1 MSTQYGFR
9 SSLLSQPNR
18 FTYGIRSMA
27 TSSKQIPAS
36 VRVYDNPDKEKES
49 IVNENKGRT
58 GIYRWVHIK
67 SGKSYIGSS
76 NNLSIRFKQ
85 YLNYNH
91 ISYPKRNMAIYKA
104 LLKYG
109 YGEFRL
115 EILEYC
121 STDVLL
127 QREQYYF
134 DTYYPDYNILKV
146 AGSPMGYRHSEAAKK
161 LIGIASKDR
170 VVQESTRD
178 LKREALLGKNFS
190 EQHVDKM
197 RLGNTLRKS
206 VIVTNTET
214 GETLEF
220 PSLTET
226 GKYLGISRISVSK
239 YLLNNTPYKEFLISA
254 KHPSLVSEDGIES
267 SSQSYNTDRI
277 KLPQQP
283 VLLTNE
289 ETGEIKEFSS
299 LTEAANFLNIS
310 RGRLWYFLSET
321 VKTGEETLK
330 GYTITKITDSEGKV
344 NRKTSKIEVTDVN
357 TKEVTIYPSLTL
369 AGKAL
374 DVPSSSLSG
383 YFAKKRTNIFKNKYI
398 LKIVND

>member
-1 MSTQYGFR
+1 
-9 SSLLSQPNR
+9 
-18 FTYGIRSMA
+18 
-27 TSSKQIPAS
+27 
-36 VRVYDNPDKEKES
+36 
-49 IVNENKGRT
+49 
-58 GIYRWVHIK
+58 
-67 SGKSYIGSS
+67 
-76 NNLSIRFKQ
+76 
-85 YLNYNH
+85 
-91 ISYPKRNMAIYKA
+91 MAIYKA

-109 YGEFRL
+109 YGEFIL

-121 STDVLL
+121 SSDVLL

-134 DTYYPDYNILKV
+134 DMYYPDYNILKV

-190 EQHVDKM
+190 EEHVDKM
-197 RLGNTLRKS
+197 RLGNTFRKS

-214 GETLEF
+214 GETIEF

-239 YLLNNTPYKEFLISA
+239 YLLNNTQYKEFLISA
-254 KHPSLVSEDGIES
+254 KHPSLVSEDDIES

-299 LTEAANFLNIS
+299 LTEAAKFLNLS
-310 RGRLWYFLSET
+310 RGRL
-321 VKTGEETLK
+321 
-330 GYTITKITDSEGKV
+330 
-344 NRKTSKIEVTDVN
+344 
-357 TKEVTIYPSLTL
+357 
-369 AGKAL
+369 
-374 DVPSSSLSG
+374 
-383 YFAKKRTNIFKNKYI
+383 
-398 LKIVND
+398 